1 MRVHPFDVDFMARE
15 WQNRLSFVCLYSKG
29 NGSMSGELSVA
40 VQQDN
45 SLSKGL
51 EGIIAAE
58 SSICVIDSDH
68 SRLFFR
74 GYSIHDLVKNSTFEE
89 VAYLLLN
96 GELPTETQLS
106 SFLTQLARER
116 EIPADL
122 IKILGSFPKDSNP
135 MAALRS
141 GISLL
146 AQYDPEADD
155 KSRESNIRKVI
166 RLVSK
171 TPTVIAT
178 IERARKGQARVAP
191 KADAKLGTAANFLYM
206 LKGVEAPAAEART
219 LDQYF
224 ILLAEHDLNASTFS
238 GMITVSTLSDLY
250 SGVVSAIGTLKGD
263 LHGGANSRAMESL
276 IEVGDLRNVESY
288 VDNALA
294 NKKKLMGF
302 GHRVYKNADPRA
314 DDLRQMAKE
323 LAKTNAEQA
332 KWFAISQKM
341 EAYVWEKKKLYPN
354 VDFYSASILY
364 TMGIPVDLFTPMF
377 AVSRMTGWTAH
388 LLEQFADN
396 RLIRPLSSYIGHAE
410 RAYVPIKNRP

>member
-1 MRVHPFDVDFMARE
+1 MP
-15 WQNRLSFVCLYSKG
+15 
-29 NGSMSGELSVA
+29 GELSVD

-58 SSICVIDSDH
+58 SSICVIDSDR

-74 GYSIHDLVKNSTFEE
+74 GYNIHDLVKSSTFEE
-89 VAYLLLN
+89 VAFLLLY
-96 GELPTETQLS
+96 GELPAEAQLS
-106 SFLTQLARER
+106 AFSAQLARER
-116 EIPADL
+116 EIPTDL
-122 IKILGSFPKDSNP
+122 IKILGAFPKDSNP
-135 MAALRS
+135 MASLRS

-146 AQYDPEADD
+146 AQYDAEADD
-155 KSRESNIRKVI
+155 KSRESNVRKVI
-166 RLVSK
+166 RLVAK

-191 KADAKLGTAANFLYM
+191 KTDAKLGTAANFLYM
-206 LKGVEAPAAEART
+206 LKGVEAPAVEART

-288 VDNALA
+288 VDSALA
-294 NKKKLMGF
+294 SKKKLMGF

-364 TMGIPVDLFTPMF
+364 TMGIPIDLFTPMF

-410 RAYVPIKNRP
+410 RAYVPIKDRS